1 MDDTTYTKG
10 IYTATATVCPADG
23 GQFQGMVAL
32 VCDQGD
38 ALENLI
44 YTVEATAGTEEEAL
58 DEAKELAQR
67 ILGEIE
73 L

>member
-10 IYTATATVCPADG
+10 IYTATATVCLADG
-23 GQFQGMVAL
+23 GRFQGMVAL
-32 VCDQGD
+32 VCDHGD
-38 ALENLI
+38 ALENLV
-44 YTVEATAGTEEEAL
+44 YTVETTATSEEAAL